1 NIKSVDHF
9 SHTAVAHKY
18 DDLSCPHLFWPSF
31 TSTPGIGSVSANTFE
46 SPSTDILVSS
56 ETSLFEL
63 ATCDPGL
70 EGPTPGGNTA

>member
-1 NIKSVDHF
+1 M
-9 SHTAVAHKY
+9 
-18 DDLSCPHLFWPSF
+18 FWPSL